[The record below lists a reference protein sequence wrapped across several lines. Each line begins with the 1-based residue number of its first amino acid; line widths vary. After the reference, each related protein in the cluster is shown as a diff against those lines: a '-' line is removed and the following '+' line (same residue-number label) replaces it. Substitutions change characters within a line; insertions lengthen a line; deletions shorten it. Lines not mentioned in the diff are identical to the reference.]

1 MAKKQNPKQTAKPSA
16 ADLKRKHQRQVLFG
30 GFLILIA
37 LLLILAFSSYL
48 FSWKE
53 DFSTLNSLNDR
64 EVAAQNLLNK
74 LGAYVSHFFIYQ
86 GFGIASYFIPYLLF
100 ITGFTLFLSK
110 SKERLV
116 PQWSWGLSHL
126 LWATL
131 TMGFFYE
138 FSPLFSGIVGYECYN
153 FITDYIGKIGLLFFL
168 IFTLL

>member
-74 LGAYVSHFFIYQ
+74 LGAYVSHFFIYKL
-86 GFGIASYFIPYLLF
+86 FGIASFIFPLLLGYTGYLF
-100 ITGFTLFLSK
+100 FFDYGREK
-110 SKERLV
+110 V
-116 PQWSWGLSHL
+116 VNHWSWSFL
-126 LWATL
+126 
-131 TMGFFYE
+131 YII
-138 FSPLFSGIVGYECYN
+138 LFSV
-153 FITDYIGKIGLLFFL
+153 FFG
-168 IFTLL
+168 FYH